1 MAEPEEALEDIARL
15 LAVLVRRTGDS
26 QAEVIRELSAVGIA
40 PRRIA
45 SLLGTTPNTVSVTLS
60 KSRRAKRK

>member
-1 MAEPEEALEDIARL
+1 MPELEESLEDIARL

-26 QAEVIRELSAVGIA
+26 QAEVIRELSGVGMA

-60 KSRRAKRK
+60 KSKRGRK